1 MIGEALLAYVILERL
16 AELVISSRN
25 TKALKARGAVEAGAG
40 HYLVMVVLHVSWLVA
55 VTSWVGF
62 THSQANPIFVA
73 AYVLVQLLRIWVMAS
88 LGRYWTTRIIS
99 LPDAPLVAG
108 GPYKFLRHPNY
119 VVVTLEVAILPLV
132 YGAYPIA
139 VVFSLLN
146 AAMLYVRIRAE
157 NAALSAR
164 R

>member
-1 MIGEALLAYVILERL
+1 
-16 AELVISSRN
+16 
-25 TKALKARGAVEAGAG
+25 
-40 HYLVMVVLHVSWLVA
+40 
-55 VTSWVGF
+55 
-62 THSQANPIFVA
+62 
-73 AYVLVQLLRIWVMAS
+73 MAS